1 MMNNCF
7 LRICSMNEDKDTN
20 NFNSLTQIKLLFN
33 KRLTFIEVHNNLDSF
48 YDLIAILFHD

>member
-1 MMNNCF
+1 MINNCF

-20 NFNSLTQIKLLFN
+20 NFNSLTQINLLFN
-33 KRLTFIEVHNNLDSF
+33 KHLTFIEVHDNLDSF